1 MKPLGDLISFIT
13 KDHIIKIFYAPSQTY
28 EYCSD
33 CKSNIFCLQE
43 AYSFVQVSHMKEYYY
58 YAVGYCYIC
67 KSLFNIAYDKRAIQ
81 NMFYESIPTIDI

>member
-1 MKPLGDLISFIT
+1 
-13 KDHIIKIFYAPSQTY
+13 
-28 EYCSD
+28 
-33 CKSNIFCLQE
+33 
-43 AYSFVQVSHMKEYYY
+43 MKEYYY